1 MKLIY
6 SLHKYDVLM
15 FTRLINA
22 NIYQFLPLFA
32 RLISRTGDGHLY
44 AALIVFLFFT
54 KGSESPFLL
63 AIILAFSIERPLYYI
78 AKNSFKRN
86 RPHVALKD
94 FQSLV
99 VPSDQFSLPSG
110 HTSGAFIIA
119 TITGAF
125 FPTLLLPLVI
135 WATLVGFSRVIL
147 GVHFPT
153 DILIGMMLGTS
164 VALFSINQIV

>member
-1 MKLIY
+1 MKLLY

-15 FTRLINA
+15 FTHLINTS
-22 NIYQFLPLFA
+22 IYQFLTLFA

-44 AALIVFLFFT
+44 AVLVVFLFVTQDF
-54 KGSESPFLL
+54 ESPFLQT
-63 AIILAFSIERPLYYI
+63 ILMAFMIERPVYYI

-86 RPHVALKD
+86 RPHAALKN

-99 VPSDQFSLPSG
+99 TPSDQFSLPSG

-119 TITGAF
+119 IITAYF
-125 FPTLLLPLVI
+125 FPALFLPLII

-153 DILIGMMLGTS
+153 DIIVGMLLGTS
-164 VALFSINQIV
+164 VATFSINQII